1 MYLPINISIETDFS
15 DSVFK
20 NEECEI
26 VLGNLVRMQK
36 STNELYWTSF
46 TWEDYKN
53 FCTHNVTD
61 RERSVLTAFV
71 NGGKPTSN
79 ASADLDG
86 GWLHLED
93 GNYFFSKKMIK
104 MLGDEYWVD
113 LRVWLREQD
122 YNPLEELEPPK
133 RLVPSIP
140 KSLTL
145 YTPKIR
151 LPQRRRK
158 SWLPLPDSV
167 EALVNKEPAQTN
179 IPLPVEV
186 PIYDIPPIFSK
197 FKFGDFGNEGQVCA
211 LTRIE
216 TVFSHEKVIFFPIEA
231 AVNNPTGCLC
241 MIVLNKERNYAS
253 IVCTDS
259 EKVLIVRPP
268 TEIEL
273 MHITDNPDNYAFK
286 AGKELSNS
294 ENVFHWFA
302 FKAKQAI

>member
-1 MYLPINISIETDFS
+1 MYLPIDISTETDFA

-26 VLGNLVRMQK
+26 VLVNLVRMQK
-36 STNELYWTSF
+36 SRNKFYWTYF

-61 RERSVLTAFV
+61 RERLVLTAFV
-71 NGGKPTSN
+71 KGGKPVSSTT
-79 ASADLDG
+79 ADLDA
-86 GWLHLED
+86 GWLDLED
-93 GNYFFSKKMIK
+93 GNYSFSKKMIK
-104 MLGDEYWVD
+104 MLGDEYWGD
-113 LRVWLREQD
+113 LNAWLREQD

-133 RLVPSIP
+133 PVVPSIP

-151 LPQRRRK
+151 LSLLPRK
-158 SWLPLPDSV
+158 RLPLPDSV

-179 IPLPVEV
+179 IPLPAEV

-197 FKFGDFGNEGQVCA
+197 FKFGDFGNEGEVCA
-211 LTRIE
+211 LARIE
-216 TVFSHEKVIFFPIEA
+216 TVFFHEKVILFPIEA
-231 AVNNPTGCLC
+231 AVDNSTGCLC
-241 MIVLNKERNYAS
+241 MIVLNKQRNYAL
-253 IVCTDS
+253 IACTDS

-268 TEIEL
+268 TETEL
-273 MHITDNPDNYAFK
+273 AHITDNPDNYAFK